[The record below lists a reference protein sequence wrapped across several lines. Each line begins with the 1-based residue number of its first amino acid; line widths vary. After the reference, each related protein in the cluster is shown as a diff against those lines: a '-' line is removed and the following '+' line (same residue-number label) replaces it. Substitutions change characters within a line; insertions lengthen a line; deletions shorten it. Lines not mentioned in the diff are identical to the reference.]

1 MQPKPVLFT
10 VVGVSFS
17 EPRFAFDVV
26 VPRDDSTLFTGFAGV
41 LPAVTAMENHGETYD
56 HVGDSRTVRL
66 SDGGTFRE
74 EIVRYVRPHGVVDAN
89 PPPGEASTG
98 HFDYDVTTFTGLL
111 SHIVSDATARWTYAP
126 GTTGRTHITWAY
138 AYRPLPGRT
147 FVVRR
152 LIGPLWMR
160 YMRRSMRN
168 VLAAIVDE
176 RRAGTPEPEGA

>member
-41 LPAVTAMENHGETYD
+41 LPAVTSAENHGETYD
-56 HVGDSRTVRL
+56 RIGDSRTVRL

-74 EIVRYVRPHGVVDAN
+74 EIVRYVRPHSAHETT
-89 PPPGEASTG
+89 PPGEASTG
-98 HFDYDVTTFTGLL
+98 YFDYDVTKFTGLL

-126 GTTGRTHITWAY
+126 GTTGRTRITWAY

-176 RRAGTPEPEGA
+176 RRADGAERESA